1 MQNFWKGRIAEQN
14 SYLRMFVRWAK
25 MLLGSSYYHLPQ
37 ALGGA
42 FAPGRLE
49 GYFNDLTAKTK
60 WNGPT
65 DEEGIPIN
73 LKGDGSAVY
82 FATTIVQKALGHW
95 DRWLMTRDSEEKEA
109 FLTICNWLVENQDEQ
124 GGWSLWAQV
133 GLSLPSPYSAMTQG
147 EGISALVRA
156 WCITRDEAYLLPA
169 KRALAPMLI
178 SVEEG
183 GVVRKVPEGIILE
196 EMPSRYLNGVLNGWI
211 FALFG
216 LYDFLLAEEDPG
228 VRRLL
233 EESLRTLI
241 AYLPRYNAEYW
252 SLYDLQG
259 NLASPFYHRLHIAQL
274 EALELAFPEHAEV
287 FSRCRHAFNQQLVS
301 WANRT
306 RAIVVKAWQKL
317 GNPPEVVLR

>member
-1 MQNFWKGRIAEQN
+1 MAKVGK
-14 SYLRMFVRWAK
+14 YLRLFTHWTK

-37 ALGGA
+37 GLGKA
-42 FAPGRLE
+42 FVPGRLE

-65 DEEGIPIN
+65 DKKGIPIN
-73 LKGDGSAVY
+73 LTDDGNPVY
-82 FATTIVQKALGHW
+82 FATTIVQKGLGHW
-95 DRWLMTRDSEEKEA
+95 DRWLLTRDPKEKGA
-109 FLTICNWLVENQDEQ
+109 FLTTCNWLVKNQDGR
-124 GGWSLWAQV
+124 GGWSLWPQV

-156 WCITRDEAYLLPA
+156 WCLTRDGAYLSAA
-169 KRALAPMLI
+169 KRALTPMLTP
-178 SVEEG
+178 VEEG
-183 GVVRKVPEGIILE
+183 GVVRKVPEGLILE
-196 EMPSRYLNGVLNGWI
+196 EVPSRHLNGILNGWI

-216 LYDFLLAEEDPG
+216 LYDFLLAEESLG

-241 AYLPRYNAEYW
+241 AYLPYYNAGYW

-287 FSRCRHAFNQQLVS
+287 FSRYCQEFNQQLLS

-317 GNPPEVVLR
+317 TNPPEVVLR